1 LIPRYLF
8 NQNIRL
14 QPVSEKMSK
23 TILQKPAQPNKNQN
37 QETIENNIQHPPQ
50 KYRQKTAEDRA
61 Q

>member
-1 LIPRYLF
+1 LF

-23 TILQKPAQPNKNQN
+23 TTLQKPAQPNKNQN